1 MTRNSVF
8 NIQNKEVLENK
19 RKELVNLFEEVE
31 PQNEEEEVLLGKPD
45 INGRLSSLKDFD
57 DSFKG
62 LFNTRENIAHESV
75 LKMVEE
81 KQTISTFVNQLVKQY
96 IDSEEYNDSW
106 EVLHS
111 FNINLDSFEGKYDMH
126 KNNLTNRVKSSI
138 GKIDRLPEAKED
150 DGDEF
155 DFI

>member
-31 PQNEEEEVLLGKPD
+31 TQNEEEVLSEKTD
-45 INGRLSSLKDFD
+45 MNGRLSSLKNFD

-62 LFNTRENIAHESV
+62 IFNTRENIAHESV
-75 LKMVEE
+75 LKMIEE
-81 KQTISTFVNQLVKQY
+81 NQTISTFVGHLIKKY
-96 IDSEEYNDSW
+96 IDSEEYDDSW

-111 FNINLDSFEGKYDMH
+111 FYQNLGSFERKYDMH

-138 GKIDRLPEAKED
+138 GKIDRLSEAKED

>member
-31 PQNEEEEVLLGKPD
+31 TQNEEEVLSEKTD
-45 INGRLSSLKDFD
+45 MNGRLSSLKNFD

-75 LKMVEE
+75 LKMIEE
-81 KQTISTFVNQLVKQY
+81 NQTISTFVGHLIKQY

-111 FNINLDSFEGKYDMH
+111 FNINLDSFEGKYDLH
-126 KNNLTNRVKSSI
+126 KRNLTNKI
-138 GKIDRLPEAKED
+138 GNSLRNINRLPEAKED

>member
-19 RKELVNLFEEVE
+19 RKELINLFEEVE
-31 PQNEEEEVLLGKPD
+31 PQNEEEVLSEKTD
-45 INGRLSSLKDFD
+45 INGRLVSLKDFD

-62 LFNTRENIAHESV
+62 LFNTRENIAHASV
-75 LKMVEE
+75 RKMVEE
-81 KQTISTFVNQLVKQY
+81 KQTVSTFVGHLIKEY
-96 IDSEEYNDSW
+96 IDSEEYDDSW

-111 FNINLDSFEGKYDMH
+111 FYQNLGSFERKFDLH
-126 KNNLTNRVKSSI
+126 KNNLTNRVESSI

>member
-19 RKELVNLFEEVE
+19 RKELINLFEEVE
-31 PQNEEEEVLLGKPD
+31 SQNEEEVLLEKPD

-62 LFNTRENIAHESV
+62 LFNTRENIAYESV
-75 LKMVEE
+75 LKMIEE
-81 KQTISTFVNQLVKQY
+81 NQTISTFVGHLIKKY
-96 IDSEEYNDSW
+96 IDSEEYDDSW

-111 FNINLDSFEGKYDMH
+111 FYQNLGSFERKFDSH
-126 KNNLTNRVKSSI
+126 KNNLTNRVKSSV

>member
-19 RKELVNLFEEVE
+19 RKELIDLFEEVE
-31 PQNEEEEVLLGKPD
+31 SQNEEEVLLEKPD

-62 LFNTRENIAHESV
+62 LFNTRENIAHASV
-75 LKMVEE
+75 RKMIDEN
-81 KQTISTFVNQLVKQY
+81 QTVSTFVGNLIKEY
-96 IDSEEYNDSW
+96 IDSEEYDDSW

-111 FNINLDSFEGKYDMH
+111 FRQNLASFESDFDFH
-126 KNNLTNRVKSSI
+126 KNNLTNRIESSI
-138 GKIDRLPEAKED
+138 GKIGRLPEAKED

>member
-8 NIQNKEVLENK
+8 NIHNKEDLENK
-19 RKELVNLFEEVE
+19 RKELINLFEEVE
-31 PQNEEEEVLLGKPD
+31 PQNEEEVLLEKPD
-45 INGRLSSLKDFD
+45 INGRLFSLKDFD

-81 KQTISTFVNQLVKQY
+81 KKTISTFVNQLVKEY
-96 IDSEEYNDSW
+96 IDSEEYDDSW

-111 FNINLDSFEGKYDMH
+111 FHQNLASFESNFDSYKGS
-126 KNNLTNRVKSSI
+126 LTNRVESSV
-138 GKIDRLPEAKED
+138 GKIDRLPESKED

>member
-8 NIQNKEVLENK
+8 NIQNKEVLENE

-31 PQNEEEEVLLGKPD
+31 SQSEEEVSLEKPD
-45 INGRLSSLKDFD
+45 VNGRLSSLKDFD

-62 LFNTRENIAHESV
+62 LFNTRENIAHASV
-75 LKMVEE
+75 RKMIDEN
-81 KQTISTFVNQLVKQY
+81 QTVSTFVDHLVKEY
-96 IDSEEYNDSW
+96 IESEEYDDSW

-111 FNINLDSFEGKYDMH
+111 FYQNLGSFERKFDSY
-126 KNNLTNRVKSSI
+126 KNNLTSRVKSSI